1 MHINFS
7 FLPHVVACIHNYC
20 QRLDNKAD
28 IQHRRHK
35 RWLYGALMVVITQT
49 ACSPR
54 LLLHNMLALTSSL
67 ITLARAGLIQLQ
79 ANTPAL
85 PLWTNPI
92 KIQKAPMQN
101 AGVRG
106 MTMFLVLHISPL
118 ILSLTIRVCGEPQNL
133 GMRPMPL

>member
-7 FLPHVVACIHNYC
+7 FLPDVVACIHNSC

-28 IQHRRHK
+28 STEATRPWLHGVTQPAPPIQHGGSHK
-35 RWLYGALMVVITQT
+35 LSVL
-49 ACSPR
+49 
-54 LLLHNMLALTSSL
+54 
-67 ITLARAGLIQLQ
+67 TLARAGLIHLQ
-79 ANTPAL
+79 ANTPAV

-106 MTMFLVLHISPL
+106 MTRFLVLHISPS
-118 ILSLTIRVCGEPQNL
+118 IHSLTIRVCGEPQNV

>member
-1 MHINFS
+1 MQ
-7 FLPHVVACIHNYC
+7 PV
-20 QRLDNKAD
+20 
-28 IQHRRHK
+28 
-35 RWLYGALMVVITQT
+35 
-49 ACSPR
+49 
-54 LLLHNMLALTSSL
+54 LLLYNMAALTGSVL
-67 ITLARAGLIQLQ
+67 TLARAGLIQLQ

-106 MTMFLVLHISPL
+106 MTTFLVLHISPPL
-118 ILSLTIRVCGEPQNL
+118 HQGLTIRVCAEPQNV